1 MSCPNKSHPD
11 WKLLV
16 SQVGEKLAF
25 TTWMAYGEIIPENLV
40 KSTAQLQKEIKLPR
54 MIAKDRIQAAYS
66 LIRKYNTKNGTAHTI
81 GQFSKPG
88 DSPYY
93 TRLTVKPNYL
103 PVNIERQRLRDWE
116 RSEESISKVAD
127 IEEVY
132 GPENFVQTSNKSE
145 QQQIKQGVEE
155 LFNFNP
161 ELTSI
166 GTPEQYSAYLDTIF
180 PDSKVKDIVY
190 HGSIYDNKKFK
201 DSTRVTGHYFATTPK
216 EALQH
221 AQRQLPNPDDAVLY
235 NILLNIKNPKI
246 ITKPIDYEDLDTE
259 AKIYKEDT
267 VFGTDYDSIIAEKVE
282 EYNTTYKTPESTWL
296 EKQIVVFEPEQIHIL
311 GSKQDVEGFKEFVGN
326 NSSTNQE
333 VKLAIQS
340 QPDTTGTVGE
350 QLTLDFDEITE
361 EIETQ
366 IPIKKESNTIN
377 QDVESVKKE
386 KFKQAVAEIRKEN
399 VSFDE
404 LVAFE
409 VELFDKIFS
418 EYVYLEESIKLKVME
433 SIKKGNENLKCGL

>member
-66 LIRKYNTKNGTAHTI
+66 LIRKYNAKNGTAHTI

-132 GPENFVQTSNKSE
+132 GPENFVQTSNESE

-155 LFNFNP
+155 LFDSNP
-161 ELTSI
+161 ELAN
-166 GTPEQYSAYLDTIF
+166 Q
-180 PDSKVKDIVY
+180 VY
-190 HGSIYDNKKFK
+190 
-201 DSTRVTGHYFATTPK
+201 
-216 EALQH
+216 EAL
-221 AQRQLPNPDDAVLY
+221 
-235 NILLNIKNPKI
+235 
-246 ITKPIDYEDLDTE
+246 
-259 AKIYKEDT
+259 
-267 VFGTDYDSIIAEKVE
+267 
-282 EYNTTYKTPESTWL
+282 
-296 EKQIVVFEPEQIHIL
+296 
-311 GSKQDVEGFKEFVGN
+311 GFKEKYEGAEKGDLINELKQITDTYLKEFAD
-326 NSSTNQE
+326 
-333 VKLAIQS
+333 LFIQS
-340 QPDTTGTVGE
+340 NINIPLYYSKGNDYAYVVPD
-350 QLTLDFDEITE
+350 
-361 EIETQ
+361 
-366 IPIKKESNTIN
+366 NTIII
-377 QDVESVKKE
+377 SK
-386 KFKQAVAEIRKEN
+386 A
-399 VSFDE
+399 SF
-404 LVAFE
+404 A
-409 VELFDKIFS
+409 IFS
-418 EYVYLEESIKLKVME
+418 SLIILF
-433 SIKKGNENLKCGL
+433 